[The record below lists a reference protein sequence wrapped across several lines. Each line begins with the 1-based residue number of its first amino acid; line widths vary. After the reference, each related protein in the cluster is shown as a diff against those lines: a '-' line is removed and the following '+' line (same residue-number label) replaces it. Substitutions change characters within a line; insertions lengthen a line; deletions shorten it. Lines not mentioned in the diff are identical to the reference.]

1 MNNSCYLITA
11 SEKSDMFLHNAFKIC
26 LINPPHSKKPQIQ
39 LLFPQE
45 HGIIT
50 ITRIPVKLQKQAE
63 VRNVKHKPL
72 PIGVEDFKRLVD
84 NEYYFVDK
92 TLMIK
97 ELLENKGTV
106 NLFTRPR
113 RFGKTLNMSMLQR
126 FFEATE
132 KSNAYLFDGLKI
144 AAYPEYMA
152 YQGQYPVIS
161 VSLKSM
167 KQASYTNAFYMYKN
181 LIAKEYEKHKIILE
195 SNQILD
201 SEKEVFQNIMEQRAD
216 QNVYLNSIRTL
227 SDILAKYYEKNV
239 IILIDEYDVPLENA
253 YHEGFYDDMT
263 NLIRSCFESAL
274 KTNPSLEFAVLT
286 GCLRVS
292 RESIFTGLN
301 NLKTYSITKNKFSQY
316 FGFTQ
321 EEMKGILQTFS
332 LEQYAGTIA
341 KWYDGYRFGL
351 TEIYNPWSVLN
362 CIDSYL
368 QNDMVAC
375 EPYWSNTSSN
385 RIVKRLIEESNER
398 TKSMVEELINGT
410 PIHTQIFEDVTYGTI
425 DVNQDYIW
433 SFLLF
438 TGYLKIISCETVGDE
453 TYYDMVIPN
462 VEIKSIYKNTIRSW
476 FIDHINRDSRTD
488 ILESVIHADAE
499 KLEDLLCTWLTN
511 TISCFDEQENY
522 YHGFVTGL
530 VSGFNGYMVV
540 SNRESGNGRFD
551 LVVKQRSRWHHA
563 AILEFKV
570 VEKYNQMTKAC
581 EDALR
586 QIEEK
591 DYEASLRDEQYENIA
606 KLGICFC
613 QKRCRVKSGGVD
625 HFEY

>member
-1 MNNSCYLITA
+1 M
-11 SEKSDMFLHNAFKIC
+11 
-26 LINPPHSKKPQIQ
+26 
-39 LLFPQE
+39 
-45 HGIIT
+45 
-50 ITRIPVKLQKQAE
+50 
-63 VRNVKHKPL
+63 KHKPL
-72 PIGVEDFKRLVD
+72 PSGLYYFKRLVD
-84 NEYYFVDK
+84 NGYYFVDK

-97 ELLENKGTV
+97 ELLENKETV

-126 FFEATE
+126 FFEATG

-144 AAYPEYMA
+144 ATYPEYMA

-161 VSLKSM
+161 ISLKSM
-167 KQASYTNAFYMYKN
+167 KQASYTDAFYMYKN

-195 SNQILD
+195 SNQILE
-201 SEKEVFQNIMEQRAD
+201 SEKEIFRNIMEQRAD

-227 SDILAKYYEKNV
+227 SDILAKYYKKNV

-321 EEMKGILQTFS
+321 EEMQEILQTFS
-332 LEQYAGTIA
+332 LEQYAETIA

-476 FIDHINRDSRTD
+476 FIDHINRDNRTD

>member
-1 MNNSCYLITA
+1 M
-11 SEKSDMFLHNAFKIC
+11 
-26 LINPPHSKKPQIQ
+26 
-39 LLFPQE
+39 
-45 HGIIT
+45 
-50 ITRIPVKLQKQAE
+50 
-63 VRNVKHKPL
+63 KHKPL

-84 NEYYFVDK
+84 NEYYFIDK

-97 ELLENKGTV
+97 ELLENKETV

-161 VSLKSM
+161 ISLKSM
-167 KQASYTNAFYMYKN
+167 KQASYTDAFYMYKN

-321 EEMKGILQTFS
+321 AEMQEILQNFS

-438 TGYLKIISCETVGDE
+438 TGYLKIISCETFGDE

-530 VSGFNGYMVV
+530 VSGFSGYMVV

-581 EDALR
+581 EDALK

>member
-1 MNNSCYLITA
+1 MTM
-11 SEKSDMFLHNAFKIC
+11 E
-26 LINPPHSKKPQIQ
+26 
-39 LLFPQE
+39 
-45 HGIIT
+45 
-50 ITRIPVKLQKQAE
+50 R
-63 VRNVKHKPL
+63 KPL
-72 PIGVEDFKRLVD
+72 PIGIEDFKRLID
-84 NEYYFVDK
+84 DKYYFVDK

-97 ELLENKGTV
+97 ELIESQTIVG
-106 NLFTRPR
+106 LFTRPR

-152 YQGQYPVIS
+152 YQGKYPVIS

-167 KQASYTNAFYMYKN
+167 KQASYTDAFYMYKN

-321 EEMKGILQTFS
+321 AEMQEILQNFS

-438 TGYLKIISCETVGDE
+438 TGYLKIISCETFGDE

-530 VSGFNGYMVV
+530 VSGFSGYMVV

-570 VEKYNQMTKAC
+570 VEKYNQMTKSC
-581 EDALR
+581 EDALK

>member
-1 MNNSCYLITA
+1 M
-11 SEKSDMFLHNAFKIC
+11 
-26 LINPPHSKKPQIQ
+26 
-39 LLFPQE
+39 
-45 HGIIT
+45 
-50 ITRIPVKLQKQAE
+50 
-63 VRNVKHKPL
+63 KHKPL

-84 NEYYFVDK
+84 NGYYFVDK

-97 ELLENKGTV
+97 ELLENKETV

-161 VSLKSM
+161 ISLKSM

-321 EEMKGILQTFS
+321 AEMQEILQTFS
-332 LEQYAGTIA
+332 LEQYAETIA

-438 TGYLKIISCETVGDE
+438 TGYLKIISCETFGDE

-581 EDALR
+581 EDALN

>member
-1 MNNSCYLITA
+1 MCLCTMLLKYALSIPPTFKKAANPVAFSAGTWYNNNNKNPGKITET
-11 SEKSDMFLHNAFKIC
+11 SRGENM
-26 LINPPHSKKPQIQ
+26 
-39 LLFPQE
+39 
-45 HGIIT
+45 
-50 ITRIPVKLQKQAE
+50 
-63 VRNVKHKPL
+63 KHKPL

-84 NEYYFVDK
+84 NGYYFVDK

-97 ELLENKGTV
+97 ELLENKETV

-126 FFEATE
+126 FFEATG

-144 AAYPEYMA
+144 ATYPEYMA

-161 VSLKSM
+161 ISLKSM
-167 KQASYTNAFYMYKN
+167 KQASYTDAFYMYKN

-195 SNQILD
+195 SNQILE
-201 SEKEVFQNIMEQRAD
+201 SEKEIFRNIMEQRAD

-227 SDILAKYYEKNV
+227 SDILAKSYKKNV

-321 EEMKGILQTFS
+321 EEMQEILQTFS
-332 LEQYAGTIA
+332 LEQYAETIA

-476 FIDHINRDSRTD
+476 FIDHINRDNRTD

>member
-1 MNNSCYLITA
+1 M
-11 SEKSDMFLHNAFKIC
+11 
-26 LINPPHSKKPQIQ
+26 
-39 LLFPQE
+39 
-45 HGIIT
+45 
-50 ITRIPVKLQKQAE
+50 
-63 VRNVKHKPL
+63 KHKPL

-84 NEYYFVDK
+84 NGYYFVDK

-97 ELLENKGTV
+97 ELLENKETV

-126 FFEATE
+126 FFEVTE

-161 VSLKSM
+161 ISLKSM
-167 KQASYTNAFYMYKN
+167 KRASYQEAYFEYVK
-181 LIAKEYEKHKIILE
+181 LLSDEFERHEIILQSDAVSEEDKLEFQKIKRRIAEPKEYNSAVKLLSKCL
-195 SNQILD
+195 Q
-201 SEKEVFQNIMEQRAD
+201 K
-216 QNVYLNSIRTL
+216 VYQ
-227 SDILAKYYEKNV
+227 KNV

-321 EEMKGILQTFS
+321 EEMKEILQTFS

-438 TGYLKIISCETVGDE
+438 TGYLKIISCETIGDE

-476 FIDHINRDSRTD
+476 FIDHVNRDSRTD

-591 DYEASLRDEQYENIA
+591 DYEASLQDEQYENIA

-625 HFEY
+625 HFDY

>member
-1 MNNSCYLITA
+1 MPYQSPTFKKAANPVAFSAGTWYNNNNKDSG
-11 SEKSDMFLHNAFKIC
+11 KI
-26 LINPPHSKKPQIQ
+26 
-39 LLFPQE
+39 
-45 HGIIT
+45 
-50 ITRIPVKLQKQAE
+50 AE
-63 VRNVKHKPL
+63 TSRGENMKHKPL

-84 NEYYFVDK
+84 NGYYFVDK

-97 ELLENKGTV
+97 ELLEDKETV

-167 KQASYTNAFYMYKN
+167 KQASYTDAFYMYKN

-321 EEMKGILQTFS
+321 EEMQEILQNFS
-332 LEQYAGTIA
+332 LEQYAETIA

-530 VSGFNGYMVV
+530 VSGFSGYMVV

-613 QKRCRVKSGGVD
+613 QKRCRVRSGGVD

>member
-1 MNNSCYLITA
+1 M
-11 SEKSDMFLHNAFKIC
+11 
-26 LINPPHSKKPQIQ
+26 
-39 LLFPQE
+39 
-45 HGIIT
+45 
-50 ITRIPVKLQKQAE
+50 
-63 VRNVKHKPL
+63 KHKPL

-97 ELLENKGTV
+97 ELLENKETV

-126 FFEATE
+126 FFEATA

-161 VSLKSM
+161 ISLKSM
-167 KQASYTNAFYMYKN
+167 KQASYTDAFYMYKN

-227 SDILAKYYEKNV
+227 SDILEKYYEKNV

-321 EEMKGILQTFS
+321 EEMKEILQAFS

-438 TGYLKIISCETVGDE
+438 TGYLKIISCETIGDE

-476 FIDHINRDSRTD
+476 FIDHINRDSRTN

-581 EDALR
+581 EDALK

>member
-1 MNNSCYLITA
+1 M
-11 SEKSDMFLHNAFKIC
+11 
-26 LINPPHSKKPQIQ
+26 
-39 LLFPQE
+39 
-45 HGIIT
+45 
-50 ITRIPVKLQKQAE
+50 
-63 VRNVKHKPL
+63 KHKPL

-97 ELLENKGTV
+97 ELLENKETV

-161 VSLKSM
+161 ISLKSM
-167 KQASYTNAFYMYKN
+167 KRASYQEAYFEYVK
-181 LIAKEYEKHKIILE
+181 LLSDEFERHEIILQSDAVSEEDKLEFQKIKRRIAEPKEYNSAVKLLSKCL
-195 SNQILD
+195 Q
-201 SEKEVFQNIMEQRAD
+201 K
-216 QNVYLNSIRTL
+216 VYQ
-227 SDILAKYYEKNV
+227 KNV

-321 EEMKGILQTFS
+321 EEMKEILQAFS

-341 KWYDGYRFGL
+341 NWYDGYRFGL

-438 TGYLKIISCETVGDE
+438 TGYLKIISCETIGDE

-476 FIDHINRDSRTD
+476 FIDHVNRDSRTD

-530 VSGFNGYMVV
+530 VSGFSGYMVV

-551 LVVKQRSRWHHA
+551 LVIKQRSRWHHA

-625 HFEY
+625 HFDY

>member
-1 MNNSCYLITA
+1 MCLCTMLLKYALSIPPTFKKAANPVAFSAGTWYNNNNKDSG
-11 SEKSDMFLHNAFKIC
+11 KI
-26 LINPPHSKKPQIQ
+26 
-39 LLFPQE
+39 
-45 HGIIT
+45 
-50 ITRIPVKLQKQAE
+50 AE
-63 VRNVKHKPL
+63 TSRGENMKHKPL

-84 NEYYFVDK
+84 NEYYFIDK

-97 ELLENKGTV
+97 ELLENKETV

-152 YQGQYPVIS
+152 YQGKYPVIS
-161 VSLKSM
+161 ISLKSM
-167 KQASYTNAFYMYKN
+167 KQASYTDAFYMYKN

-321 EEMKGILQTFS
+321 EEMKEILQAFS

-438 TGYLKIISCETVGDE
+438 TGYLKIISCETIGDE

-530 VSGFNGYMVV
+530 VSGFSGYMVV

>member
-1 MNNSCYLITA
+1 MLYQSPTFKKAANPVAFSARTWYNNNN
-11 SEKSDMFLHNAFKIC
+11 KNPGKI
-26 LINPPHSKKPQIQ
+26 
-39 LLFPQE
+39 
-45 HGIIT
+45 
-50 ITRIPVKLQKQAE
+50 AE
-63 VRNVKHKPL
+63 TSRGENMKHKPL

-84 NEYYFVDK
+84 NGYYFVDK

-97 ELLENKGTV
+97 ELLENKETV

-167 KQASYTNAFYMYKN
+167 KQASYTDAFYMYKN

-321 EEMKGILQTFS
+321 EEMQEILQNFS
-332 LEQYAGTIA
+332 LEQYAETIA

-410 PIHTQIFEDVTYGTI
+410 PIHTHIFEDVTYGTI

-530 VSGFNGYMVV
+530 VSGFSGYMVV

-581 EDALR
+581 EDALK
-586 QIEEK
+586 QIEKK

>member
-1 MNNSCYLITA
+1 MPYQSPTFKKAANPVAFSARTWYNNNNKDSG
-11 SEKSDMFLHNAFKIC
+11 KI
-26 LINPPHSKKPQIQ
+26 
-39 LLFPQE
+39 
-45 HGIIT
+45 
-50 ITRIPVKLQKQAE
+50 AE
-63 VRNVKHKPL
+63 TSRGENMKHKPL

-84 NEYYFVDK
+84 NGYYFVDK

-97 ELLENKGTV
+97 ELLENKETV

-167 KQASYTNAFYMYKN
+167 KQASYTDAFYMYKN

-321 EEMKGILQTFS
+321 EEMQEILQTFS

-530 VSGFNGYMVV
+530 VSGFSGYMVV

-613 QKRCRVKSGGVD
+613 QKRCRVRSGGVD

>member
-1 MNNSCYLITA
+1 M
-11 SEKSDMFLHNAFKIC
+11 
-26 LINPPHSKKPQIQ
+26 
-39 LLFPQE
+39 
-45 HGIIT
+45 
-50 ITRIPVKLQKQAE
+50 
-63 VRNVKHKPL
+63 KHKPL

-84 NEYYFVDK
+84 NEYYFIDK

-97 ELLENKGTV
+97 ELLENKETV

-152 YQGQYPVIS
+152 YQGKYPVIS
-161 VSLKSM
+161 ISLKSM
-167 KQASYTNAFYMYKN
+167 KRASYQEAYFEYVKLLSDEFERHETILQSDAVSEEDKLEFQKIKKR
-181 LIAKEYEKHKIILE
+181 IAEPKEYNSAVKLLSKCL
-195 SNQILD
+195 Q
-201 SEKEVFQNIMEQRAD
+201 K
-216 QNVYLNSIRTL
+216 VYQ
-227 SDILAKYYEKNV
+227 KNV

-321 EEMKGILQTFS
+321 EEMKEILQAFS
-332 LEQYAGTIA
+332 LEQYAETIA

-438 TGYLKIISCETVGDE
+438 TGYLKIISCETIGDE

-462 VEIKSIYKNTIRSW
+462 VEIKSTYKNTIRSW
-476 FIDHINRDSRTD
+476 FIDHVNRDSRTD

-581 EDALR
+581 EDALK

-625 HFEY
+625 HFDY

>member
-1 MNNSCYLITA
+1 M
-11 SEKSDMFLHNAFKIC
+11 
-26 LINPPHSKKPQIQ
+26 
-39 LLFPQE
+39 
-45 HGIIT
+45 
-50 ITRIPVKLQKQAE
+50 
-63 VRNVKHKPL
+63 KHKPL

-84 NEYYFVDK
+84 NGYYFVDK

-97 ELLENKGTV
+97 ELLENKETV

-152 YQGQYPVIS
+152 YQGKYPVIS

-167 KQASYTNAFYMYKN
+167 KQASYTDAFYMYKN

-321 EEMKGILQTFS
+321 EEMKEILQNFS
-332 LEQYAGTIA
+332 LEQYAETIA

-438 TGYLKIISCETVGDE
+438 TGYLKIISCETFGDE

-476 FIDHINRDSRTD
+476 FIDHLNRDSRTE

-625 HFEY
+625 HFDY